1 VSMLS
6 HIFPSVRESD
16 RRSRAWH
23 AHSDSENIGGAV
35 HFAKGG
41 NMRSILMQIIV
52 AVPLAV
58 VSTGSARVLAAE
70 QTWTGKISDS
80 LCGASHQVMASQ
92 ANLSDQQ
99 CTLECVKAGGKY
111 IFVGPN
117 DKVFQITNQ
126 DFAGLAQ
133 HPSETVVL
141 TGELKGDTITV
152 SKVEVP
158 ASSK

>member
-1 VSMLS
+1 
-6 HIFPSVRESD
+6 
-16 RRSRAWH
+16 
-23 AHSDSENIGGAV
+23 
-35 HFAKGG
+35 
-41 NMRSILMQIIV
+41 
-52 AVPLAV
+52 
-58 VSTGSARVLAAE
+58 
-70 QTWTGKISDS
+70 
-80 LCGASHQVMASQ
+80 MASQ
-92 ANLSDQQ
+92 ASLSDQQ

-111 IFVGPN
+111 VFVGPN